1 MTMKSSITK
10 SWKSLAIA
18 AALTA
23 AATLGATPA
32 SAQMKKLIF
41 IGAGS
46 VPNVVYLPVYVAEKA
61 GFFKDEGIEVETRYG
76 RGGPLT
82 VQVVANG
89 DADVAH
95 IVWQP
100 LISGYVQ
107 GVRGKFIYQ
116 TFTKSSFFLAVEP
129 DSPIKGPADLANKK
143 IGLVNMASPG
153 LFFAKSVAKAGGV
166 NPESLTFVPVNVGA
180 QPLAAL
186 ESKQI
191 DVLSFWDAVYADY
204 EAAGKKLRYIEHPTI
219 GQVGNGGFFAMDN
232 VIQAKHAELQAF
244 TRAIAKATVFILANP
259 EASLKMYWAINP
271 DGKLPGTEEE
281 AIKKGTEALRF
292 VAHSWDISKRPVQE
306 YGRINPKEI
315 QAFIDLLFK
324 EGEIKETA
332 PAEAISTNE
341 FVDGAN
347 KFSVSEIQQ
356 KAKNWK

>member
-1 MTMKSSITK
+1 M
-10 SWKSLAIA
+10 
-18 AALTA
+18 
-23 AATLGATPA
+23 
-32 SAQMKKLIF
+32 
-41 IGAGS
+41 
-46 VPNVVYLPVYVAEKA
+46 
-61 GFFKDEGIEVETRYG
+61 
-76 RGGPLT
+76 
-82 VQVVANG
+82 QVVANG

-100 LISGYVQ
+100 LISAYVQ

-166 NPESLTFVPVNVGA
+166 NPETLQFVPVNVGA

-204 EAAGKKLRYIEHPTI
+204 EAMGKKLRYIDHPTI

-232 VIQAKHAELQAF
+232 VIKAKPAELQAF

-281 AIKKGTEALRF
+281 ALKKGTEALKF
-292 VAHSWDISKRPVQE
+292 VAHSWDITQASRCRNMARSTRRKSRPSSTSSITRARS
-306 YGRINPKEI
+306 RIRLRPKPSRPTSSS
-315 QAFIDLLFK
+315 
-324 EGEIKETA
+324 TA
-332 PAEAISTNE
+332 PTSSALPRNPGQGESLEVT
-341 FVDGAN
+341 
-347 KFSVSEIQQ
+347 SSEIMGGTG
-356 KAKNWK
+356 A

>member
-1 MTMKSSITK
+1 MKMLNL
-10 SWKSLAIA
+10 KSLVAAAAIA
-18 AALTA
+18 AAVVSS
-23 AATLGATPA
+23 PA
-32 SAQMKKLIF
+32 EAQTKKLVF

-46 VPNVVYLPVYVAEKA
+46 VPNVVYLPVYVADKA
-61 GFFKDEGIEVETRYG
+61 GFFKEEGLEVETRYG

-100 LISGYVQ
+100 LISAYVQ

-143 IGLVNMASPG
+143 VGLVNMASPG

-166 NPESLTFVPVNVGA
+166 NPETLQFVPVNVGA

-219 GQVGNGGFFAMDN
+219 GQVGNGGFFAMEN
-232 VIQAKHAELQAF
+232 VIKAKHAELQAF
-244 TRAIAKATVFILANP
+244 TRAIAKATVFIHANP
-259 EASLKMYWAINP
+259 EAALKMYWAVNP

-281 AIKKGTEALRF
+281 ALKKGTEALKF

-306 YGRINPKEI
+306 YGAINPKEI
-315 QAFIDLLFK
+315 QAFIDLLYN
-324 EGEIKETA
+324 EGEIKNKA
-332 PAEAISTNE
+332 PAEAIATNE
-341 FVDGAN
+341 FIAGAN
-347 KFSVSEIQQ
+347 KFSVPEIQA
-356 KAKNWK
+356 KAKAWK